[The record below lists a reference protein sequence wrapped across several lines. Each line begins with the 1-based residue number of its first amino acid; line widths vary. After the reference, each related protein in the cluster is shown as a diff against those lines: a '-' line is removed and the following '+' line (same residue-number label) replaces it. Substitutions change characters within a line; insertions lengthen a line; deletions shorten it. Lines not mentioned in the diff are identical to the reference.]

1 MVRADTRALGD
12 HAEQFAFG
20 FLKNKGLRPVT
31 RNFRCRHGEVDLI
44 MLDGDCLVFV
54 EVRFRSARSLT
65 RAALTVDNHK
75 QRKLAL
81 AAELF
86 LASRRA
92 YSGNSARFDVVGID
106 RDADGHA
113 TVEWLR
119 DAFSP

>member
-1 MVRADTRALGD
+1 
-12 HAEQFAFG
+12 
-20 FLKNKGLRPVT
+20 
-31 RNFRCRHGEVDLI
+31 